1 MAQWY
6 RIPLP
11 MQEVQELKIQALGQE
26 DPLEEEMAASS
37 RILAWKIQ
45 WTGSLVD
52 YGLWC
57 RKETDMTEQQST
69 QTTQILA
76 EGHNFFPQKFL
87 LIKIVY
93 EYQKTYQHANIHN

>member
-1 MAQWY
+1 M
-6 RIPLP
+6 
-11 MQEVQELKIQALGQE
+11 VQDPPADAGGTRAE
-26 DPLEEEMAASS
+26 DSSPGSGRSPEEETAASS

-52 YGLWC
+52 YALWC
-57 RKETDMTEQQST
+57 HKETDMTEQQST